1 MKARFFA
8 LATLVAVTACG
19 GGHTNATTQQQ
30 TTTKTLGAPGSASH
44 SRSMNGNSGRSGGA
58 SGSMS
63 GSRGS
68 GGSGQPQEYDTEAAA
83 TSHCRGDEVVWLN
96 VKTGVY
102 HAKGTEYYGN
112 TKNGAYACRKDADA
126 AGDRA
131 SKAN

>member
-1 MKARFFA
+1 MKARLFA

-30 TTTKTLGAPGSASH
+30 TTTRTVGAPGSTSH
-44 SRSMNGNSGRSGGA
+44 NRSMNGTAGRGA
-58 SGSMS
+58 SGSMA
-63 GSRGS
+63 GSRN
-68 GGSGQPQEYDTEAAA
+68 GGAAGNQPQEYSTEAAA

-102 HAKGTEYYGN
+102 HSKGTEYYGN
-112 TKNGAYACRKDADA
+112 TKNGAYTCKKDADA

-131 SKAN
+131 SKSN